1 MKDYLKKEPTR
12 NERALYEM
20 AMHLQHL
27 DRSLVSNSAHM
38 VALGLLLDIKPE
50 KIADI
55 LVNGNEKIK
64 EYGQAINAE
73 IDKLET
79 AKRAKP
85 AENKTEEKSE

>member
-1 MKDYLKKEPTR
+1 MKDYMKKEPSR

-38 VALGLLLDIKPE
+38 VALGMLLDVKPE

-79 AKRAKP
+79 AKRAKTP
-85 AENKTEEKSE
+85 EVEPEQKSE